1 MKLLAF
7 PYGAMVPE
15 LKPARS
21 RRDWMDAFPDRHAY
35 RCLPISI
42 ANSFGWEVVSPCDLR
57 IDYNG
62 GPLASD
68 LRISAEDGYEL
79 VDHLAASNFTHGIL
93 TLHTGYIFRTEP
105 GWSLLATGPI
115 NEPKDGMAPL
125 TGLIETD
132 WLPYPFT
139 MNYQL
144 TRPGTFRISKG
155 EAFCHV
161 LPIMGEPVEHAEVE
175 ILAIEAEQDLKERM
189 DGFAA
194 RRGKLLQAGVTP
206 DPMAVREAWGRE
218 YFRGKLADGT
228 SAPRHTHKLRLAEPV
243 DRRSAPPQPLP
254 IAAEPN
260 EAAKSNVQSLDL
272 GGLSLGIGSV
282 FVGSERDKK
291 EG

>member
-1 MKLLAF
+1 MKLIAY
-7 PYGAMVPE
+7 PYGPMVPE

-21 RRDWMDAFPDRHAY
+21 RREWMDAFPDRHAY
-35 RCLPISI
+35 RCLPLAI
-42 ANSFGWEVVSPCDLR
+42 ANSFGWEVSSPCDMR

-68 LRISAEDGYEL
+68 LQISAEDGYEL
-79 VDHLAASNFTHGIL
+79 VSHLAASNFTHGIL

-115 NEPKDGMAPL
+115 NEPRDGMAPL

-144 TRPGTFRISKG
+144 TRPGTFRIRKG

-161 LPIMGEPVEHAEVE
+161 LPILGEPVEQARVE
-175 ILAIEAEQDLKERM
+175 ILPIEAEQDLKERM

-194 RRGKLLQAGVTP
+194 RRGKLLQAGATP
-206 DPMAVREAWGRE
+206 DPDNVREAWGRE

-228 SAPRHTHKLRLAEPV
+228 SAPRHTHKLRLADPV
-243 DRRSAPPQPLP
+243 DRRKELAPAPESPAGSAQQPG
-254 IAAEPN
+254 
-260 EAAKSNVQSLDL
+260 VQNLTL
-272 GGLSLGIGSV
+272 GGFSFGSAATPSSLQ
-282 FVGSERDKK
+282 RDK
-291 EG
+291 EDS

>member
-15 LKPARS
+15 LKPARA
-21 RRDWMDAFPDRHAY
+21 RRDWMDGFPDRHAY

-68 LRISAEDGYEL
+68 LRITAEDGYEL

-115 NEPKDGMAPL
+115 NDPKDGMAPL

-144 TRPGTFRISKG
+144 TRPGTFRIRKD

-161 LPIMGEPVEHAEVE
+161 VPIMGEPVENAEVE
-175 ILAIEAEQDLKERM
+175 ILPIEAEKDLKERM

-228 SAPRHTHKLRLAEPV
+228 SAPRHTHKLRLADPV
-243 DRRSAPPQPLP
+243 DRRPAAPQPAD
-254 IAAEPN
+254 AAP
-260 EAAKSNVQSLDL
+260 SDVLSTPVQAFDSSRLRL
-272 GGLSLGIGSV
+272 TGGSV
-282 FVGSERDKK
+282 FATFKPDTEDD
-291 EG
+291 